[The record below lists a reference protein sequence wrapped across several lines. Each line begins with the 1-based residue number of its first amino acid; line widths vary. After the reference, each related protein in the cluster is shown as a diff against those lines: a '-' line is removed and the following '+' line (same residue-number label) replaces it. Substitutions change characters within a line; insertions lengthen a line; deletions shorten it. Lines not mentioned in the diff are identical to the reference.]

1 MATIRIAA
9 GAAYSFRAAQVT
21 RSRQRRLALQSER
34 RGVILASTRRCAEII
49 PRTML
54 ACTLSLRGAPHQV
67 SSGKGDPRHRSGV
80 RETTL
85 CEIRALLSQI
95 GPAKSCGQPIAFAK
109 DKPTVRFGIVCLCIA
124 VLALLPSGSRPGT
137 SRNSPLQWGAD
148 RVVTRVRIFW
158 ARAWLS
164 RTVSPSAS

>member
-21 RSRQRRLALQSER
+21 RSRQCRLPLQSER
-34 RGVILASTRRCAEII
+34 RGVILASARRCGGGSS

-109 DKPTVRFGIVCLCIA
+109 DKLTLRFGIVCLCIA

-158 ARAWLS
+158 ARA
-164 RTVSPSAS
+164 